1 LAEVQATLTPKIN
14 SINDAAKFT
23 GDLVRNP
30 PSNAWEMLQVA
41 NSAFDLSGVV
51 SLGIG
56 AAFPLAAPVLPM
68 LKGIF
73 DLFGGA
79 SGPSIGEIT
88 LGAIASVS
96 QQISQGFAALEN
108 TIQKL
113 TEQQATRSIDTI
125 LSGVNDI
132 AKEQSAVNVFKNI
145 FANEILEKLEADK
158 AEVFAEY
165 TETLNAQRAAWVS
178 DIEKALTEA
187 RAKTD
192 AQYKLVQSQL
202 AGIAGG
208 VFQQINDKLQKAA
221 ADGAELLELQRQIDE
236 INGLINDGSIFAL
249 ARDLVRGHFGIT
261 T

>member
-1 LAEVQATLTPKIN
+1 MAEVQATLTPKIN

>member
-1 LAEVQATLTPKIN
+1 
-14 SINDAAKFT
+14 
-23 GDLVRNP
+23 
-30 PSNAWEMLQVA
+30 MLQVA

-88 LGAIASVS
+88 LGAIARVS
-96 QQISQGFAALEN
+96 QQISEGFAALEN

-132 AKEQSAVNVFKNI
+132 AKEQSAVNVFTNI

-158 AEVFAEY
+158 AEAFAEY
-165 TETLNAQRAAWVS
+165 TERLNATRAAWVADVS
-178 DIEKALTEA
+178 EALKLAQEKTN
-187 RAKTD
+187 
-192 AQYKLVQSQL
+192 AQYKIVQEQL
-202 AGIAGG
+202 ASIAGG
-208 VFQQINDKLQKAA
+208 LFGELSDKLKKAA
-221 ADGAELLELQRQIDE
+221 DDAQELLEIQRQIDE
-236 INGLINDGSIFAL
+236 INKLINDGAL
-249 ARDLVRGHFGIT
+249 PVIAVNLIREFYGLT
-261 T
+261 